1 MKFECK
7 SLILATGGYTRVY
20 AVSSSRIFENY
31 GEGVTILNT
40 AIDGYV
46 RASENLPI
54 RLNLRCNFNRIIRNY
69 ERHVESFYKKHKEN
83 QELIGRHPEHFKF
96 EYFISCAFVL
106 ISVSIQNGYSKQI
119 SHVRV

>member
-1 MKFECK
+1 M
-7 SLILATGGYTRVY
+7 G
-20 AVSSSRIFENY
+20 
-31 GEGVTILNT
+31 ILNT

-83 QELIGRHPEHFKF
+83 QELIGQHPECTSNLNILFRVHLSYIRVYT
-96 EYFISCAFVL
+96 EW
-106 ISVSIQNGYSKQI
+106 IQ
-119 SHVRV
+119 